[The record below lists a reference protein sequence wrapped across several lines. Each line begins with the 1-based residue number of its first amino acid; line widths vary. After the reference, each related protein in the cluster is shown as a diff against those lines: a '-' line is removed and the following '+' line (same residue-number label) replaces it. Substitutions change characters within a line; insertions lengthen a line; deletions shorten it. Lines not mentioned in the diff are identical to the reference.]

1 MNGPKTGVP
10 RRKRT
15 TSAATTTCSSALVV
29 ASAVLLFA
37 VLLAYGPMRIP
48 FGRSENAPSHAVVS
62 VGVLSA
68 CANFDRRAAVRATWG
83 KSDAFH
89 GVDFFLGI
97 CKSKDL
103 LERVIREQAVHGDI
117 VMAPK
122 SESYD
127 HIVHQTMHMM
137 SVLGRDAQ
145 VTHVFKTDDD
155 CYVKPDP
162 LMLVL
167 GTPSRGPHEESLT
180 GFVEKVSGPIR
191 DPSNKWCVSFGVS
204 IDSMSHALPAPSF
217 SLLQV
222 CHRGA
227 VAQRSVPGMGA
238 RSRIRRHVKARTSYR
253 SRHPSRDQRWH
264 HIAERRRRGRGMDRI
279 PIYGDG

>member
-37 VLLAYGPMRIP
+37 VLLAYGPVQIP
-48 FGRSENAPSHAVVS
+48 FGRNGNAPRHAVVS

-103 LERVIREQAVHGDI
+103 LERVIQEQAVHGDI

-122 SESYD
+122 AESYE
-127 HIVHQTMHMM
+127 HITHQTMHMM
-137 SVLGRDAQ
+137 TVLSHDDR

-155 CYVKPDP
+155 SFIKPERLRELLDDLVKAHGPEQQ
-162 LMLVL
+162 MLV
-167 GTPSRGPHEESLT
+167 GH
-180 GFVEKVSGPIR
+180 VEHVSAPIR
-191 DPSNKWCVSFGVS
+191 DPNNKWCVMLKYWSSIGGRHSHTASLSFFMRHSTGTS
-204 IDSMSHALPAPSF
+204 RKNSGHHPHTPSGPT
-217 SLLQV
+217 V
-222 CHRGA
+222 RA
-227 VAQRSVPGMGA
+227 
-238 RSRIRRHVKARTSYR
+238 TS
-253 SRHPSRDQRWH
+253 
-264 HIAERRRRGRGMDRI
+264 
-279 PIYGDG
+279 